1 MRIILSIHLSTKKN
15 ISRLLIVICILVS
28 ILLLCGLCKP
38 FASSRYSIYFY
49 NPEININNF
58 VFFKTEFDKYLSNY
72 GPYRFQPFSDK
83 ATFEEFIMQKNDGV
97 YLLSSWHYH
106 DLAEKFPMESVLVGT
121 SKGKS
126 TQKRVLTT
134 NNITNIESLKG
145 KKVASVGNEGFTKS
159 VLIEMLGE
167 GNKDIIDSL
176 KILNVPKD
184 IDALIAVGFGVA
196 NSALTTE
203 GSLKKLAAINPQ
215 LYRTLK
221 PLATGKQTLLPIVAA
236 PKQTDDDIGMLLT
249 VIENMGQ
256 VPEGKEKLKMLGI
269 DGWAKLSKTEMMS
282 LETR

>member
-58 VFFKTEFDKYLSNY
+58 VFFKTEFDKYLSDY

-106 DLAEKFPMESVLVGT
+106 DLAEKFPMDSVLVGT

-134 NNITNIESLKG
+134 NNITNIASLKG

-203 GSLKKLAAINPQ
+203 SSLKKLAALNPQ

-236 PKQTDDDIGMLLT
+236 PKQTDDDIDMLLA
-249 VIENMGQ
+249 VIEKMGL

-282 LETR
+282 LEKR